1 MRVLMLNNEYPPLGG
16 GTGSVNQAIL
26 SALAQSDGLNID
38 LVTSSPSS
46 RSEEVRLSKTG
57 RIMKL
62 AIGSR
67 NLHHAT
73 NRELMTY
80 GARAL
85 WRALRLQRAKPYDL
99 CMAWSAL
106 PAGVVALGLRRLTG
120 LRYIVRVCGP
130 DIPGFEQRYATVYRI
145 LGPLIRAVW
154 LGAEVVIAK
163 SDGERAM
170 IRRIEPEAH
179 VELIENGVDLMAFAP
194 GDRIPDDGP
203 LRLLCVARLI
213 ERKGQQHLLE
223 AMNLVVQQG
232 VDVALTLVGTG
243 DAERERRNQAARL
256 GLADRVHF
264 AGYVPREEIA
274 AWYSAAHV
282 FVLPSYNEG
291 MSVATLEAMAA
302 GLPIVCSRAHGLSEL
317 VSDGVNGFTCE
328 WDDVAG
334 LAAHIRRLASDRPL
348 ARQMGAASRNQAA
361 RFTWESATS
370 RYLQLF
376 AALAPQASRTST
388 ERAAAL
394 TRDG

>member
-1 MRVLMLNNEYPPLGG
+1 MHVLMLNNEYPPLGG

-26 SALAQSDGLNID
+26 SALAQSEGLKID
-38 LVTSSPSS
+38 LITSSASS
-46 RSEEVRLSKTG
+46 RSEEVRPSNTA
-57 RIMKL
+57 RIIRL

-85 WRALRLQRAKPYDL
+85 WRALRLHRAQPYDL

-154 LGAEVVIAK
+154 LGAEVMIAK
-163 SDGERAM
+163 SEGERAM
-170 IRRIEPEAH
+170 IRRIEPEAR
-179 VELIENGVDLMAFAP
+179 VQIIENGVDLVAFSP
-194 GDRIPDDGP
+194 GDPIPDDGP

-223 AMNLVVQQG
+223 AMNLVVKQG
-232 VDVALTLVGTG
+232 LDVSLTLVGTG
-243 DAERERRNQAARL
+243 DAERERRSQAVRL
-256 GLADRVHF
+256 QLTDRVHF

-274 AWYSAAHV
+274 AWYKAAHA

-302 GLPIVCSRAHGLSEL
+302 GLPIVCSRASGLSEL

-328 WDDVAG
+328 WDDVAA
-334 LAAHIRRLASDRPL
+334 LAAHIGRLAGNRSL
-348 ARQMGAASRNQAA
+348 ARQMGAASRRQAS
-361 RFTWESATS
+361 RFTWGSAT
-370 RYLQLF
+370 RHYLQLF
-376 AALAPQASRTST
+376 TALAPKAARTST
-388 ERAAAL
+388 ERGAAL
-394 TRDG
+394 TRGG

>member
-1 MRVLMLNNEYPPLGG
+1 MHVLMLNNEYPPLGG
-16 GTGSVNQAIL
+16 GTGSVNQAVL
-26 SALAQSDGLNID
+26 SALARSEGLRID
-38 LVTSSPSS
+38 LITSSASP
-46 RSEEVRLSKTG
+46 RSEEARPSNTT
-57 RIMKL
+57 RIIRL

-80 GARAL
+80 GARGL
-85 WRALRLQRAKPYDL
+85 WRALRLHRARPYDVCL
-99 CMAWSAL
+99 AWSAL
-106 PAGVVALGLRRLTG
+106 PAGVVALGLRRFTG

-163 SDGERAM
+163 SEGERAM
-170 IRRIEPEAH
+170 IRRIEPDAH
-179 VELIENGVDLMAFAP
+179 VQIIENAVDLVSFSP
-194 GDRIPDDGP
+194 GEPIPDDGP

-223 AMNLVVQQG
+223 AMNLLVKQG
-232 VDVALTLVGTG
+232 VDVSLTLVGTG

-256 GLADRVHF
+256 GLTDRVHF
-264 AGYVPREEIA
+264 AGYVPRNEIG
-274 AWYSAAHV
+274 AWYRAAHV

-302 GLPIVCSRAHGLSEL
+302 GLPIVSSRAPGQSEL
-317 VSDGVNGFTCE
+317 VIDGVNGFTCE

-334 LAAHIRRLASDRPL
+334 LAAHLRRLAGDRAL
-348 ARQMGAASRNQAA
+348 ARQMGAASRKQAS
-361 RFTWESATS
+361 RFTWESVTS

-376 AALAPQASRTST
+376 TALASQVSRTSS
-388 ERAAAL
+388 ERGAAL
-394 TRDG
+394 TGRG

>member
-26 SALAQSDGLNID
+26 SALAQSEGLTID
-38 LVTSSPSS
+38 LITSSASS
-46 RSEEVRLSKTG
+46 RSEEVRPSSTV
-57 RIMKL
+57 RIIRL
-62 AIGSR
+62 AIGTR

-85 WRALRLQRAKPYDL
+85 WRALRLHRAKPYDL
-99 CMAWSAL
+99 CLAWSAL

-130 DIPGFEQRYATVYRI
+130 DIPGFEQRYTTVYRI

-154 LGAEVVIAK
+154 LGGEVVIAK

-170 IRRIEPEAH
+170 IRRIEPKAQ
-179 VELIENGVDLMAFAP
+179 VQIIENGVDLAAFSPGHAIP
-194 GDRIPDDGP
+194 GDER

-223 AMNLVVQQG
+223 AMNLVLKQG
-232 VDVALTLVGTG
+232 VDVALTLIGTG
-243 DAERERRNQAARL
+243 DAEQERRNQAARL
-256 GLADRVHF
+256 GLTGRVHF

-274 AWYSAAHV
+274 AWYRAADA

-302 GLPIVCSRAHGLSEL
+302 GLPIVCSRAHGLAEL
-317 VSDGVNGFTCE
+317 ISDGVNGFTCE

-334 LAAHIRRLASDRPL
+334 LAAHIRRLAGDRRL
-348 ARQMGAASRNQAA
+348 ARQMGAASRNHAS

-376 AALAPQASRTST
+376 TALAPQAARTST
-388 ERAAAL
+388 ERGAAL
-394 TRDG
+394 TRGG

>member
-1 MRVLMLNNEYPPLGG
+1 MHVLMLNNEYPPLGG

-26 SALAQSDGLNID
+26 SALAQSEGLNID
-38 LVTSSPSS
+38 LITSSASS
-46 RSEEVRLSKTG
+46 RSEEVRPSDTI
-57 RIMKL
+57 RIIRL

-80 GARAL
+80 GGRAL
-85 WRALRLQRAKPYDL
+85 WRALRLHRARPYDL
-99 CMAWSAL
+99 CLAWSAL

-130 DIPGFEQRYATVYRI
+130 DIPGFEQRYTTVYRI

-163 SDGERAM
+163 SEGERAM

-179 VELIENGVDLMAFAP
+179 VQIIENGVDVVAFSP
-194 GDRIPDDGP
+194 GDPIPDDGP

-223 AMNLVVQQG
+223 AVNLVVKQG
-232 VDVALTLVGTG
+232 VDVTLTLVGTG
-243 DAERERRNQAARL
+243 DAERERRNQATRL
-256 GLADRVHF
+256 GLTDRVHF

-274 AWYSAAHV
+274 AWYRAAHA

-302 GLPIVCSRAHGLSEL
+302 GLPIVCSRASGLSEL

-328 WDDVAG
+328 WDDVAS
-334 LAAHIRRLASDRPL
+334 LAAHIGRLAGDRSL
-348 ARQMGAASRNQAA
+348 ARQMGSASRNRAS
-361 RFTWESATS
+361 RFTWGSAT
-370 RYLQLF
+370 RDYLQLF
-376 AALAPQASRTST
+376 TALAPQVSRTST
-388 ERAAAL
+388 ERGAAL
-394 TRDG
+394 TRGG

>member
-1 MRVLMLNNEYPPLGG
+1 MHVLMLNNEYPPLGG

-26 SALAQSDGLNID
+26 SALAHSSELNVD
-38 LVTSSPSS
+38 LITSSATS
-46 RSEEVRLSKTG
+46 RSEELRPSSTI
-57 RIMKL
+57 RIIRL

-85 WRALRLQRAKPYDL
+85 WRALRLHRARPYDL
-99 CMAWSAL
+99 CLAFSAL

-130 DIPGFEQRYATVYRI
+130 DIPGFEQRYTTVYRI

-179 VELIENGVDLMAFAP
+179 VQIIENAVDLMAFSP
-194 GDRIPDDGP
+194 VGPIPDDGP

-223 AMNLVVQQG
+223 AMNLVVKEG
-232 VDVALTLVGTG
+232 VEVALTLVGTG
-243 DAERERRNQAARL
+243 DAERERQEQAARL
-256 GLADRVHF
+256 GLTDRVHF

-274 AWYSAAHV
+274 AWYRAAHA

-302 GLPIVCSRAHGLSEL
+302 GLPILSSRAPGQSEL
-317 VSDGVNGFTCE
+317 VVDGVNGFTCE
-328 WDDVAG
+328 WDDVES
-334 LAAHIRRLASDRPL
+334 LAAHIRRLAADRPL
-348 ARQMGAASRNQAA
+348 ARQMGAASRNQAS
-361 RFTWESATS
+361 RFTWESVTS

-376 AALAPQASRTST
+376 TALAPQVSRSSP
-388 ERAAAL
+388 ERGAAL
-394 TRDG
+394 TGGG